1 MKNTYSTEIIKL
13 AKQIKKEHFLKLF
26 LWTTGIA
33 LTLIWLAFMI
43 ATSISMGDM
52 LVYKG
57 ELIQLQIQEKAG
69 LDKAFIY
76 ILQPDKYKLMR
87 IYEPEGGVGKIMF
100 AEFREIAGQKDMNPL
115 CLVGNP
121 QLTGWYVALLLSP
134 LGYLSTLFIIA
145 YMKNMITPQKVKRTV
160 REALPFGYLKQKE
173 VDMVVDEIDYNIGIK
188 KRPEEVD
195 NEPKSKEIHS

>member
-26 LWTTGIA
+26 LWTTGIT

-43 ATSISMGDM
+43 ATSISMGSM
-52 LVYKG
+52 NVYKG
-57 ELIQLQIQEKAG
+57 DLIKLQIQMKSELEKA
-69 LDKAFIY
+69 FMY

-87 IYEPEGGVGKIMF
+87 IYESETGNVIF
-100 AEFREIAGQKDMNPL
+100 AEFREIAGTKDMNPL

-134 LGYLSTLFIIA
+134 LGYIAVLFIIA
-145 YMKNMITPQKVKRTV
+145 YSKNMITPNQVKTTNRK
-160 REALPFGYLKQKE
+160 ALQFGYLKQRE
-173 VDMVVDEIDYNIGIK
+173 VDMIVNEIDYNIGIK

>member
-26 LWTTGIA
+26 LWTTGIT

-43 ATSISMGDM
+43 ATSISMGSM
-52 LVYKG
+52 NVYKG
-57 ELIQLQIQEKAG
+57 DLIKLQIQEKAG
-69 LDKAFIY
+69 LEKAFMY

-87 IYEPEGGVGKIMF
+87 IYESETGNVIF
-100 AEFREIAGQKDMNPL
+100 AEFREIAGTKDMNPL

-134 LGYLSTLFIIA
+134 LGYIAVLFIIA
-145 YMKNMITPQKVKRTV
+145 YSKNMITPNQVKTTNRK
-160 REALPFGYLKQKE
+160 ALQFGYLKQRE
-173 VDMVVDEIDYNIGIK
+173 VDMIVNEIDYNIGIK

>member
-26 LWTTGIA
+26 LWTTGIV

-57 ELIQLQIQEKAG
+57 ELIELQIQTKAG

-87 IYEPEGGVGKIMF
+87 IYEHQSGNVIF
-100 AEFREIAGQKDMNPL
+100 AEFREIAGKKDMNPL

-188 KRPEEVD
+188 QRPEKQ
-195 NEPKSKEIHS
+195 NEPETKEIHS

>member
-26 LWTTGIA
+26 LWTTGIT

-57 ELIQLQIQEKAG
+57 ELIQLQIQQKSE

-87 IYEPEGGVGKIMF
+87 IYEPREGIIF
-100 AEFREIAGQKDMNPL
+100 AEFREIAGKKDMNPL

>member
-26 LWTTGIA
+26 LWTTGIT

-43 ATSISMGDM
+43 ATSISMGSM
-52 LVYKG
+52 NVYKG
-57 ELIQLQIQEKAG
+57 ELIQEQIQMKSGLEKA
-69 LDKAFIY
+69 FMY
-76 ILQPDKYKLMR
+76 ILQPEKYKLMR
-87 IYEPEGGVGKIMF
+87 IYEPREGIIF
-100 AEFREIAGQKDMNPL
+100 AEFREIAGQRDMNPL

-121 QLTGWYVALLLSP
+121 QLTGWYVVLLLSP
-134 LGYLSTLFIIA
+134 LGYLGMLFLVA

-173 VDMVVDEIDYNIGIK
+173 VDMVVNEIDYNIGIK

>member
-26 LWTTGIA
+26 LWTTGIT

-43 ATSISMGDM
+43 ATSISMGSM
-52 LVYKG
+52 NVYKG
-57 ELIQLQIQEKAG
+57 DLIKLQIQMTSGLEKA
-69 LDKAFIY
+69 FMY

-87 IYEPEGGVGKIMF
+87 IYESETGNVIF
-100 AEFREIAGQKDMNPL
+100 AEFREIAGTKDMNPL

-134 LGYLSTLFIIA
+134 LGYIAVLFIIA
-145 YMKNMITPQKVKRTV
+145 YSKNMITPNQVKTTNRK
-160 REALPFGYLKQKE
+160 ALQFGYLKQRE
-173 VDMVVDEIDYNIGIK
+173 VDMIVNEIDYNIGIK

>member
-26 LWTTGIA
+26 LWTTGIT

-43 ATSISMGDM
+43 ATSISMGEIP
-52 LVYKG
+52 VYKG
-57 ELIQLQIQEKAG
+57 DLIKLQIQEKAG
-69 LDKAFIY
+69 LEKAFIY
-76 ILQPDKYKLMR
+76 IFQPRKYELLKV
-87 IYEPEGGVGKIMF
+87 YESETGNVIF
-100 AEFREIAGQKDMNPL
+100 AEFREIARFRDMNPL

-121 QLTGWYVALLLSP
+121 QLTGWYVVLLLSP
-134 LGYLSTLFIIA
+134 LGYLGMLFLVA

-195 NEPKSKEIHS
+195 NEPKSKEIHT

>member
-1 MKNTYSTEIIKL
+1 MKSTYSTEIIKL

-52 LVYKG
+52 NVYKG

-87 IYEPEGGVGKIMF
+87 IYESPTGNVMF
-100 AEFREIAGQKDMNPL
+100 AEFREIAGKKDMNPL

-121 QLTGWYVALLLSP
+121 QLTGWYVTLLLSP

-173 VDMVVDEIDYNIGIK
+173 VDMVVNEIDYNIGIK
-188 KRPEEVD
+188 QRPETK
-195 NEPKSKEIHS
+195 NEPETKEIHS

>member
-87 IYEPEGGVGKIMF
+87 IYEPREGIIF
-100 AEFREIAGQKDMNPL
+100 AEFREIAGKKDMNPL

>member
-26 LWTTGIA
+26 LWTIGIA

-43 ATSISMGDM
+43 ATSISMGSM
-52 LVYKG
+52 NVYKG

-87 IYEPEGGVGKIMF
+87 IYEHQAGDVFF

>member
-1 MKNTYSTEIIKL
+1 MKNTYSTEIVKL

-43 ATSISMGDM
+43 ATSISMGEIP
-52 LVYKG
+52 VYKG

-69 LDKAFIY
+69 LEKAFIY
-76 ILQPDKYKLMR
+76 IFQPRKYELLKV
-87 IYEPEGGVGKIMF
+87 YEPREGIIF
-100 AEFREIAGQKDMNPL
+100 AEFREIARFRDMNPL

-121 QLTGWYVALLLSP
+121 QLTGWYVVLLLSP
-134 LGYLSTLFIIA
+134 LGYLGMLFLVA

-173 VDMVVDEIDYNIGIK
+173 VDMVVNEIDYNIGIK
-188 KRPEEVD
+188 QRPETK
-195 NEPKSKEIHS
+195 NEPETKEIHT

>member
-26 LWTTGIA
+26 LWTIGIA

-43 ATSISMGDM
+43 ATSISMGEIP
-52 LVYKG
+52 VYKG
-57 ELIQLQIQEKAG
+57 ELIQEQIQEKKG
-69 LDKAFIY
+69 LEKAFIY
-76 ILQPDKYKLMR
+76 IFQPKKYELIR
-87 IYEPEGGVGKIMF
+87 VYEHEAGDIF
-100 AEFREIAGQKDMNPL
+100 IAEFREIARFRDMNPL
-115 CLVGNP
+115 CLVGDP
-121 QLTGWYVALLLSP
+121 KLTGWYVALLLSP

-173 VDMVVDEIDYNIGIK
+173 VDMVVNEIDYNIGIK
-188 KRPEEVD
+188 QRPEVK
-195 NEPKSKEIHS
+195 NEPETKEIHS

>member
-26 LWTTGIA
+26 LWTTGIT

-87 IYEPEGGVGKIMF
+87 IYEPREGIIF
-100 AEFREIAGQKDMNPL
+100 AEFREIAGKKDMNPL

>member
-1 MKNTYSTEIIKL
+1 MKNTYSTEIVKL

-26 LWTTGIA
+26 LWTTGIT

-87 IYEPEGGVGKIMF
+87 IYEPREGIIF
-100 AEFREIAGQKDMNPL
+100 AEFREIAGKKDMNPL

>member
-26 LWTTGIA
+26 LWTTGIT

-43 ATSISMGDM
+43 ATSISMGSM
-52 LVYKG
+52 NVYKG
-57 ELIQLQIQEKAG
+57 ELIQEQIQMKSGLEKA
-69 LDKAFIY
+69 FMY

-87 IYEPEGGVGKIMF
+87 IYEPREGIIF
-100 AEFREIAGQKDMNPL
+100 AEFREIAGTKDMNPL

-121 QLTGWYVALLLSP
+121 QLTGWYVVLLLSP
-134 LGYLSTLFIIA
+134 LGYLGMLFLVA

-173 VDMVVDEIDYNIGIK
+173 VDMVVNEIDYNIGIK

>member
-1 MKNTYSTEIIKL
+1 MKNTYSTEIVKL

-26 LWTTGIA
+26 LWTTGIT

-87 IYEPEGGVGKIMF
+87 IYEHQAGDVFF
-100 AEFREIAGQKDMNPL
+100 AEFREIAGKRDMNPL

>member
-43 ATSISMGDM
+43 ATSISMGSM
-52 LVYKG
+52 NVYKG
-57 ELIQLQIQEKAG
+57 ELIELQIQTKAG

-87 IYEPEGGVGKIMF
+87 IYEHQSGNVIF
-100 AEFREIAGQKDMNPL
+100 AEFREIAGKKDMNPL
-115 CLVGNP
+115 CLVGDP
-121 QLTGWYVALLLSP
+121 KLTGWYVALLLSP
-134 LGYLSTLFIIA
+134 LGYIAVLFIIA
-145 YMKNMITPQKVKRTV
+145 YMKNMITPQQVKSTNRK
-160 REALPFGYLKQKE
+160 ALQFGYLKQRE
-173 VDMVVDEIDYNIGIK
+173 VDMIIDEIDYNIGIK

-195 NEPKSKEIHS
+195 NEPETKEIHS

>member
-26 LWTTGIA
+26 LWTTGIT

-69 LDKAFIY
+69 LDKAFMY

-87 IYEPEGGVGKIMF
+87 IYEHQAGDVFF
-100 AEFREIAGQKDMNPL
+100 AEFREIAGKKDMNPL

-134 LGYLSTLFIIA
+134 LGYLGMLFLVA

-173 VDMVVDEIDYNIGIK
+173 VDMVVNEIDYNIGIK

>member
-43 ATSISMGDM
+43 ATSISMGSM
-52 LVYKG
+52 NVYKG

-69 LDKAFIY
+69 LDKAFMY

-87 IYEPEGGVGKIMF
+87 IYESESGNVIF
-100 AEFREIAGQKDMNPL
+100 AEFREIAGQRDMNPL

-134 LGYLSTLFIIA
+134 LGYIAVLFIIA
-145 YMKNMITPQKVKRTV
+145 YSKNMITPNQVKTTNRK
-160 REALPFGYLKQKE
+160 ALQFGYLRQRE
-173 VDMVVDEIDYNIGIK
+173 VDMIVNEIDYNIGIK

>member
-1 MKNTYSTEIIKL
+1 MKNTYSTEIVKL

-43 ATSISMGDM
+43 ATSISMGNVN
-52 LVYKG
+52 VYKG

-87 IYEPEGGVGKIMF
+87 IYESPSGNVMF
-100 AEFREIAGQKDMNPL
+100 AEFREIAGKRDMNPL

-134 LGYLSTLFIIA
+134 LGYIAVLFIIA
-145 YMKNMITPQKVKRTV
+145 YSKNMITPNQVKTTNRK
-160 REALPFGYLKQKE
+160 ALQFGYLKQRE
-173 VDMVVDEIDYNIGIK
+173 VDMIVNEIDYNIGIK

>member
-26 LWTTGIA
+26 LWTTGIT

-43 ATSISMGDM
+43 ATSISMGSM
-52 LVYKG
+52 NVYKG
-57 ELIQLQIQEKAG
+57 ELIQEQIQMKSG
-69 LDKAFIY
+69 LEKAFIY

-87 IYEPEGGVGKIMF
+87 IYESETGNVIF
-100 AEFREIAGQKDMNPL
+100 AEFREIAGQRDMNPL

-121 QLTGWYVALLLSP
+121 QLTGWYVVLLLSP
-134 LGYLSTLFIIA
+134 LGYLGMLFLVA

-173 VDMVVDEIDYNIGIK
+173 VDMVVNEIDYNIGIK

>member
-26 LWTTGIA
+26 LWTTGIV

-69 LDKAFIY
+69 LDKAFMY
-76 ILQPDKYKLMR
+76 ILQPDKYKLLR
-87 IYEPEGGVGKIMF
+87 IYEPREGIMF
-100 AEFREIAGQKDMNPL
+100 AEFREIAGKKDMNPL

-134 LGYLSTLFIIA
+134 LGYLSTIFIIA
-145 YMKNMITPQKVKRTV
+145 YSKNMITPNQVKTTNRK
-160 REALPFGYLKQKE
+160 ALQFGYLKQKE
-173 VDMVVDEIDYNIGIK
+173 VDMIVDEIDYNIGIK
-188 KRPEEVD
+188 QRPETK
-195 NEPKSKEIHS
+195 NEPETKEIHS

>member
-43 ATSISMGDM
+43 ATSISMGSIN
-52 LVYKG
+52 VYKG
-57 ELIQLQIQEKAG
+57 ELIQEQIQTQSG
-69 LDKAFIY
+69 LEKAFIY
-76 ILQPDKYKLMR
+76 ILQPKRYELMR
-87 IYEPEGGVGKIMF
+87 IYQPEGREVMF

-134 LGYLSTLFIIA
+134 LGYIAVLFIIA
-145 YMKNMITPQKVKRTV
+145 YSKNMITPNQVKTTNRK
-160 REALPFGYLKQKE
+160 ALQFGYLRQRE
-173 VDMVVDEIDYNIGIK
+173 VDMIIDEIDYNIGIK

-195 NEPKSKEIHS
+195 NESKSKEIHS

>member
-1 MKNTYSTEIIKL
+1 MKNTYSTEIVKL

-43 ATSISMGDM
+43 ATSISMGNVN
-52 LVYKG
+52 VYKG

-87 IYEPEGGVGKIMF
+87 IYEPREGIIF
-100 AEFREIAGQKDMNPL
+100 AEFREIAGKRDMNPL

-134 LGYLSTLFIIA
+134 LGYIAVLFIIA
-145 YMKNMITPQKVKRTV
+145 YSKNMITPNQVKTTNRK
-160 REALPFGYLKQKE
+160 ALQFGYLRQRE
-173 VDMVVDEIDYNIGIK
+173 VDMIVDEIDYNIGIK
-188 KRPEEVD
+188 KRPETK
-195 NEPKSKEIHS
+195 NEPETKEIHS

>member
-1 MKNTYSTEIIKL
+1 MKNTYSNEIVKL

-57 ELIQLQIQEKAG
+57 ELIQLQIQQKSE

-87 IYEPEGGVGKIMF
+87 IYEPEGGIGKIMF
-100 AEFREIAGQKDMNPL
+100 AEFREIAGKKDMNPL
-115 CLVGNP
+115 CLVGDP
-121 QLTGWYVALLLSP
+121 KLTGWYLVLVLSP

-145 YMKNMITPQKVKRTV
+145 YMKNMITPQKVKRTN
-160 REALPFGYLKQKE
+160 RQALQFGYLKQKE
-173 VDMVVDEIDYNIGIK
+173 VDMIVDEIDYNIGIK
-188 KRPEEVD
+188 QRPEKQ
-195 NEPKSKEIHS
+195 NEPETKEIHS

>member
-1 MKNTYSTEIIKL
+1 MKNTYSNEIIKL

-43 ATSISMGDM
+43 ATSISMGNVN
-52 LVYKG
+52 VYKG

-87 IYEPEGGVGKIMF
+87 IYEPREGIIF
-100 AEFREIAGQKDMNPL
+100 AEFREIAGKRDMNPL

-134 LGYLSTLFIIA
+134 LGYIAVLFIIA
-145 YMKNMITPQKVKRTV
+145 YSKNMITPNQVKTTNRK
-160 REALPFGYLKQKE
+160 ALQFGYLKQRE
-173 VDMVVDEIDYNIGIK
+173 VDMIVDEIDYNIGIK

>member
-26 LWTTGIA
+26 LWTTGIT

-43 ATSISMGDM
+43 ATSISMGSM
-52 LVYKG
+52 NVYKG
-57 ELIQLQIQEKAG
+57 DLIKLQIQMKSGLEKA
-69 LDKAFIY
+69 FMY

-87 IYEPEGGVGKIMF
+87 IYESETGNVIF
-100 AEFREIAGQKDMNPL
+100 AEFREIAGTKDMNPL

-134 LGYLSTLFIIA
+134 LGYIAVLFIIA
-145 YMKNMITPQKVKRTV
+145 YSKNMITPNQVKTTNRK
-160 REALPFGYLKQKE
+160 ALQFGYLKQRE
-173 VDMVVDEIDYNIGIK
+173 VDMIVNEIDYNIGIK

>member
-26 LWTTGIA
+26 LWTTGIT

-87 IYEPEGGVGKIMF
+87 IYEHQAGDVFF
-100 AEFREIAGQKDMNPL
+100 AEFREIAGKKDMNPL

-145 YMKNMITPQKVKRTV
+145 YMKNIITPQKVKRTV

>member
-26 LWTTGIA
+26 LWTIGIT

-43 ATSISMGDM
+43 ATSISMGEIPI
-52 LVYKG
+52 YKG

-87 IYEPEGGVGKIMF
+87 IYQAPENSSIVF
-100 AEFREIAGQKDMNPL
+100 AEFREIAGKRDMNPL
-115 CLVGNP
+115 CLVGDP
-121 QLTGWYVALLLSP
+121 KLTGWYVALLLSP
-134 LGYLSTLFIIA
+134 LGYIGILFIIA
-145 YMKNMITPQKVKRTV
+145 YMKNMITPQQVKTTNRK
-160 REALPFGYLKQKE
+160 ALQFGYLKQRE
-173 VDMVVDEIDYNIGIK
+173 VDMIIDEIDYNIGIK
-188 KRPEEVD
+188 QRPEKQ
-195 NEPKSKEIHS
+195 NEPETKEIHS